1 MFDKT
6 RQQFTNVWQRQSPI
20 QRIVLAGMVIG
31 ALVLAGLFLNWA
43 NTTTYG
49 VLYSNLSEAD
59 AGAIV
64 EQLDSLQIPYQL
76 RGTGTILVPSN
87 QVYDVRLRMAREG
100 LLDNSNVGFEVFSEN
115 TLGMTEFTQR
125 VNYQRALE
133 GELERTIGSLASVE
147 SVQVHVVTPEKSLL
161 TEDQQPTTAS
171 VTIAERPGSNIDSSQ
186 VRSIT
191 HLVASSVEG
200 LKPENVVVVDVNGR
214 MLASGGMDSNTASSG
229 QADSQ
234 HAAEQAAAS
243 ELQKKVQDI
252 LDKALGANKAVVK
265 ASVVMDWTER
275 ARSQEAYDPTQQVIR
290 SEQVITETTYS
301 GGSGLGGIP
310 GAISNLPPS
319 TGVITTSDQVS
330 QYSRQDKTFNYE
342 ITKTETK
349 EVEAPGKIERITLSV
364 LVDGITDEEQ
374 LTTLKTIVAA
384 AAGIDETRGDMLE
397 VRSLAFD
404 RTQAEAAAAEMA
416 ETGKTDQYYRIA
428 FIAAGVIFML
438 FMLWYV
444 SRLLNN
450 LRLASAKA
458 WTPVL
463 KPVSEALP
471 APQTAALGAGEIHQ
485 MTAGAAQTP
494 MMANMAAA
502 PAASTGTAVGHAA
515 APQAAPIMPDILPEP
530 IVPAYSPI
538 DEQLQRNIIELAEEN
553 PAAIAEIIQ
562 IWLNEDEK

>member
-6 RQQFTNVWQRQSPI
+6 RQQFSNVWQRQSPM
-20 QRIVLAGMVIG
+20 QRFVLAVMVIG

-49 VLYSNLSEAD
+49 VAFSNLSEED
-59 AGAIV
+59 AGLIV
-64 EQLDSLQIPYQL
+64 EQLDAQQIPYQL

-100 LLDNSNVGFEVFSEN
+100 LLESSNVGFEVFSEN

-133 GELERTIGSLASVE
+133 GELERTIGSLESVE
-147 SVQVHVVTPEKSLL
+147 AVQVHIVTPERSLL
-161 TEDQQPTTAS
+161 AEDQTPTTAS
-171 VTIAERPGSNIDSSQ
+171 VTIKERPGGNIDSNQ

-214 MLASGGMDSNTASSG
+214 MLASGSMDASTASTG
-229 QADSQ
+229 LADS
-234 HAAEQAAAS
+234 HRAAELATAA

-252 LDKALGANKAVVK
+252 LDKALGPNKAVVK
-265 ASVVMDWTER
+265 ASIAMDWTER
-275 ARSQEAYDPTQQVIR
+275 ARSQEAYDPTSATIR
-290 SEQVITETTYS
+290 SEQVVTETMHST
-301 GGSGLGGIP
+301 GDGLGGIP
-310 GAISNLPPS
+310 GAMTNLPPT
-319 TGVITTSDQVS
+319 TGVITTGNSLS

-342 ITKTETK
+342 ITKSETK
-349 EVEAPGKIERITLSV
+349 EIEAPGKIERISLSV
-364 LVDGITDEEQ
+364 LVDGITDEAQ
-374 LTTLKTIVAA
+374 LTKIRSIVAA
-384 AAGIDETRGDMLE
+384 AAGINTERGDMLE
-397 VRSLAFD
+397 VQSLAFD
-404 RTQAEAAAAEMA
+404 RSQSEAAAEEIAAE
-416 ETGKTDQYYRIA
+416 EEDSQKWRTYYI
-428 FIAAGVIFML
+428 IAGVILFL

-463 KPVSEALP
+463 KPVAEALP
-471 APQTAALGAGEIHQ
+471 APQMAALGAGEAPQIEAGAAVP
-485 MTAGAAQTP
+485 MTASMAGAPAMAATAGAAAAQT
-494 MMANMAAA
+494 
-502 PAASTGTAVGHAA
+502 TVGQ
-515 APQAAPIMPDILPEP
+515 PMPDIMPEP
-530 IVPAYSPI
+530 IVPIFSAV
-538 DEQLQRNIIELAEEN
+538 DEQLQRNVIELAEEN